1 MKLGYSHLSSKHSVL
16 LISRMARQFNIVH
29 EVLRLFDFPH
39 AENKS
44 QHLFLKPVF
53 LLWKCTGSDEGNLC
67 PVDWSCATHLYT
79 GYFHFFKDTKDV
91 IEGGRVSCS
100 SHKFHLGDKFWN

>member
-1 MKLGYSHLSSKHSVL
+1 
-16 LISRMARQFNIVH
+16 MARQFNIVH

-53 LLWKCTGSDEGNLC
+53 LLWKCTGSDEGSLC

-79 GYFHFFKDTKDV
+79 GYFHSFKVTQKTLLGEEECLAPV
-91 IEGGRVSCS
+91 INFIWGVN
-100 SHKFHLGDKFWN
+100 LGTND